1 MPAPDPTAGL
11 PTPQGPQPDRAGKPV
26 PEGIAAVL
34 VLVRILLEYGRH
46 LAATLEHRAT
56 ARSFSVIAQFF
67 GTAQVPAILARIAR
81 GILRAT
87 ALEHVLLA
95 RAARGRDLVVL
106 QPRWRAEPAAP
117 PALQQPP
124 APQPPKPRPARPELP
139 EFPSLE
145 QLETEIRRRPIGH
158 AMADICRDLGI
169 SPSLC
174 EGRFWTALYCAIA
187 WYRGNFPKYYK
198 DIHGRELDFAA
209 ALDRDRT
216 LALDW
221 PEQTRDGIRAILGF
235 FIGEEPVSPFPPSMP
250 PGLLAAAATGPP

>member
-1 MPAPDPTAGL
+1 MPTADTTPGL
-11 PTPQGPQPDRAGKPV
+11 PTQQGPKPDRAGKPV

-46 LAATLEHRAT
+46 LAETLEHRAA

-67 GTAQVPAILARIAR
+67 GTARVPEILARLAR

-95 RAARGRDLVVL
+95 RAARGRDLIVL

-117 PALQQPP
+117 
-124 APQPPKPRPARPELP
+124 APQPAPGQEPPKRRPARAELP
-139 EFPSLE
+139 EFPTLE

-187 WYRGNFPKYYK
+187 WYRGNFAKYYK
-198 DIHGRELDFAA
+198 DIRGREVEFAAEWDRDGTRALDF
-209 ALDRDRT
+209 
-216 LALDW
+216 
-221 PEQTRDGIRAILGF
+221 PEQTGDGIRRILGF
-235 FIGEEPVSPFPPSMP
+235 FIGEEPVSPFQPATP
-250 PGLLAAAATGPP
+250 PGLPQAVATGPP

>member
-1 MPAPDPTAGL
+1 MPIPDPTAGL
-11 PTPQGPQPDRAGKPV
+11 SPPQGPPQDRPTRPV

-46 LAATLEHRAT
+46 LAATLDHRAA

-67 GTAQVPAILARIAR
+67 GTARVPEILARLAR

-87 ALEHVLLA
+87 ALERVLLA

-106 QPRWRAEPAAP
+106 QPRRRAERAAPQPAA
-117 PALQQPP
+117 AQ
-124 APQPPKPRPARPELP
+124 QPPKPRPVRPELP
-139 EFPSLE
+139 EFPTLE
-145 QLETEIRRRPIGH
+145 QLEADIRRRPIGH

-187 WYRGNFPKYYK
+187 WYRGNFAKYYK
-198 DIHGRELDFAA
+198 DIRGREVEFAAEWDRDGTRALDF
-209 ALDRDRT
+209 
-216 LALDW
+216 
-221 PEQTRDGIRAILGF
+221 PEQTGDGIRRILGF
-235 FIGEEPVSPFPPSMP
+235 FIGEEPVSPFQPATP
-250 PGLLAAAATGPP
+250 PGLPQAVATGPP